1 MYCVYVHTNLTN
13 NKKYV
18 GITNNIKNRWKP
30 SAYKPDEGK
39 NSRFYN
45 AILKYGWEGFSHE
58 ILEDNL
64 TVEEACTR
72 EQFYIREWKTQ
83 QREFGY
89 NISPG
94 GNGGHVYEN
103 HPRGMLGKHHT
114 DEWKKTHSEYCK
126 KNNPIKPGFWEGR
139 EHPRG
144 MLGKH
149 HTEEHKQR
157 LREIPPHKHGSATP
171 VRVIYP
177 DGHVQEYDCV
187 TYLCEDLGVGGGWI
201 ARQLKSTQP
210 YKFSN
215 NVAAN
220 REIYKNL
227 DGCVFEKIENTE
239 ITD

>member
-114 DEWKKTHSEYCK
+114 DEWKKTY
-126 KNNPIKPGFWEGR
+126 I
-139 EHPRG
+139 
-144 MLGKH
+144 
-149 HTEEHKQR
+149 
-157 LREIPPHKHGSATP
+157 
-171 VRVIYP
+171 
-177 DGHVQEYDCV
+177 
-187 TYLCEDLGVGGGWI
+187 
-201 ARQLKSTQP
+201 
-210 YKFSN
+210 
-215 NVAAN
+215 
-220 REIYKNL
+220 
-227 DGCVFEKIENTE
+227 
-239 ITD
+239 